1 MDKLQ
6 AEMQTLLDKYG
17 VTLQIRQDIVFV
29 PKKTMEEEIVVTPE
43 VTEEVAEETA
53 PEVVAE

>member
-43 VTEEVAEETA
+43 VTEEVVEETA